1 MWVIAKES
9 WWHGDCIQGGMTE
22 KQSKTLHRL
31 LTQAQREA
39 VDKINADMPS
49 DNVPDRIAIPILNR
63 LERRQEECDKAFNT
77 VFDLIQW

>member
-1 MWVIAKES
+1 MCGFAGVSA
-9 WWHGDCIQGGMTE
+9 WHGECIQGGMTE

-31 LTQAQREA
+31 LMLAQQEA

-49 DNVPDRIAIPILNR
+49 DNVPDRIAIPILNG
-63 LERRQEECDKAFNT
+63 LERRHAECDKAFSA